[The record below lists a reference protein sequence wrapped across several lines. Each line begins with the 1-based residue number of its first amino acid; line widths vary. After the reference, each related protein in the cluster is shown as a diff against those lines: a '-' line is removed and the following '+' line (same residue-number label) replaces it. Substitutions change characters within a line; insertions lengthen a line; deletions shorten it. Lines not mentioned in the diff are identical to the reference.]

1 MWVSCPT
8 VEASDLQE
16 RALEAHTFSGKWEL
30 AQQVLTEANSVDL
43 NSQENAFNNNRNRNN
58 TTTKDDEV

>member
-8 VEASDLQE
+8 VEPSDLQE
-16 RALEAHTFSGKWEL
+16 RALEAHTCSGKWAL

-43 NSQENAFNNNRNRNN
+43 NSQENAFSNNSNRN
-58 TTTKDDEV
+58 TTTTNDDEV